1 MPIFKITSRTGGNQ
15 APRIIE
21 APTRAA
27 ALRQLAR
34 EQFDITPATVRE
46 VVSAYHAHL
55 KRRATQQSK
64 DTP

>member
-1 MPIFKITSRTGGNQ
+1 MPIFKITSRTGGP
-15 APRIIE
+15 APRLIE

-46 VVSAYHAHL
+46 VITAYHAHL
-55 KRRATQQSK
+55 KRRATQPK

>member
-1 MPIFKITSRTGGNQ
+1 MPIFKITRRGANE
-15 APRIIE
+15 APRLIE

-46 VVSAYHAHL
+46 VITAYHAHL
-55 KRRATQQSK
+55 KRRATQPSK